1 MKTLAIIGA
10 GHLGQ
15 QIAHL
20 ALNDK
25 HYGKIVFFDDIILDD
40 VVNGHP
46 VIGKTSDVIQAF
58 SSQLFDELIIGIGYK
73 HLQVRKSFFEKFK
86 GQIPFGKI
94 VHSSS
99 YLDCTTIV
107 KPGCIIY
114 PKCIL
119 DANVTIE
126 SNTILNLATTIS
138 HDSVI
143 GENCFLSPRVAI
155 AGFVN
160 VGDMCILGINSTVID
175 NLSITSQT
183 QIGGAGLVIKNIER
197 AGLYVGNPVRFIRE
211 KI

>member
-25 HYGKIVFFDDIILDD
+25 HYRKIVFFDDIILDD

-46 VIGKTSDVIQAF
+46 VIGKTSDVIHAF

-73 HLQVRKSFFEKFK
+73 HLQVRKSLFDKFK
-86 GQIPFGKI
+86 GLIPFGKI

-99 YLDCTTIV
+99 YLDSTTIV
-107 KPGCIIY
+107 KPGCVIY
-114 PKCIL
+114 PRCIL

-126 SNTILNLATTIS
+126 SNTILNLSTTIS
-138 HDSVI
+138 HDSII
-143 GENCFLSPRVAI
+143 GENCFLSPRVAV

-160 VGDMCILGINSTVID
+160 VGDMCILGINSTIID

-211 KI
+211 NI